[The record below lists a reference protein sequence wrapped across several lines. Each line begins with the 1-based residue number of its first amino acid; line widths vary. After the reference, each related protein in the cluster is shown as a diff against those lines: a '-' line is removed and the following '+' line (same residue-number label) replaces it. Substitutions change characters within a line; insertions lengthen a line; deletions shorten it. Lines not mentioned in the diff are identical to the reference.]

1 MSRTSEKYG
10 AVVKHSNI
18 CQMEVS
24 EKEEKKDRS
33 TKILE
38 AIIAEISTNF
48 MKT

>member
-24 EKEEKKDRS
+24 EKEKKDGS

-38 AIIAEISTNF
+38 AMIADISTNF